1 MDAAINGNLTAPA
14 ARPKRN
20 YWRLLRILW
29 FPFVTNLWPALLY
42 LSQKAFVPV
51 ALALNGWGNAAY
63 RRDLLLALAITS
75 IGLFVYLTQPT
86 NSFQDFHALGFLL
99 FVWAMP
105 VINHAARS
113 EPDILLRGLTYLTIF
128 NALLGFYF
136 FVNDVDLQEFRGLN
150 RIESNDGYTERLF
163 FESVSLAA
171 VFLLTT
177 FRQKIVRIFALA
189 LVVGFVVFIAKSIV
203 VILLLGMNL
212 IWPIFV
218 RSSIGA
224 KIGAVAAGAAGLFL
238 IYLYLPVLR
247 PDIFL
252 SVLAKQTQLEVILSL
267 QKADYTAWGWGT
279 FVPQLA
285 TSIEQPY
292 QIEMQLP
299 MLMLQLGPVALA
311 AIMGLTLALFLS
323 AAESKLLAFMRAG
336 VYFLIGFNNPW
347 LLVPSWYLTC
357 QLLFRTDLREASA
370 VSARP

>member
-1 MDAAINGNLTAPA
+1 MDAAFTGNLTAQA
-14 ARPKRN
+14 AKLRRN

-51 ALALNGWGNAAY
+51 ALVLNGWGDAAY
-63 RRDLLLALAITS
+63 RRDLFLTLSITS
-75 IGLFVYLTQPT
+75 IGLFVYLTQPA

-105 VINHAARS
+105 VINHAVRGES
-113 EPDILLRGLTYLTIF
+113 ELLLRGLTYLTIF

-163 FESVSLAA
+163 FESASLAA
-171 VFLLTT
+171 VFLLST
-177 FRQKIVRIFALA
+177 FRRATIRVVA
-189 LVVGFVVFIAKSIV
+189 LVLVISFVVFIAKSVV

-224 KIGAVAAGAAGLFL
+224 KIGAAVVGAAGLFM

-267 QKADYTAWGWGT
+267 QQADYQAWGWGA

-299 MLMLQLGPVALA
+299 MLMLQLGPLALA
-311 AIMGLTLALFLS
+311 AIMALTLALFLS

-347 LLVPSWYLTC
+347 LLVPSWFLTC
-357 QLLFRTDLREASA
+357 QLLFRTDVRDTRT
-370 VSARP
+370 VSAIP